1 MGRSG
6 ITRSVSSSSQWMKHA
21 TPGTHIPKLQH
32 DTGQEDGDDG
42 GAVAHTGDPD
52 LPMRDDAL
60 FGGVVFEI

>member
-1 MGRSG
+1 
-6 ITRSVSSSSQWMKHA
+6 MKHA

-32 DTGQEDGDDG
+32 DTGQEDGGDG
-42 GAVAHTGDPD
+42 GGVAHTDDPD